1 MVYGFNSIT
10 INIPSSSFVDVN
22 KLLLKSGQKGI
33 KRSNLPNKTP
43 RRIITRMEDKLLNF
57 KTYYKSKVII
67 ESGIVETINTNRIDS
82 LEMDIQ
88 TSSNE
93 RPFLQQNKK

>member
-1 MVYGFNSIT
+1 
-10 INIPSSSFVDVN
+10 
-22 KLLLKSGQKGI
+22 
-33 KRSNLPNKTP
+33 
-43 RRIITRMEDKLLNF
+43 MEDKLFNF

-88 TSSNE
+88 TSSND
-93 RPFLQQNKK
+93 RPLLQQNKK

>member
-1 MVYGFNSIT
+1 
-10 INIPSSSFVDVN
+10 
-22 KLLLKSGQKGI
+22 
-33 KRSNLPNKTP
+33 
-43 RRIITRMEDKLLNF
+43 MEAKLLNF

-67 ESGIVETINTNRIDS
+67 EAGIVETINTNRIDS

-93 RPFLQQNKK
+93 RPLLQQNKK

>member
-1 MVYGFNSIT
+1 M
-10 INIPSSSFVDVN
+10 D
-22 KLLLKSGQKGI
+22 
-33 KRSNLPNKTP
+33 
-43 RRIITRMEDKLLNF
+43 DKQNF

-93 RPFLQQNKK
+93 KPFLQQNKK

>member
-1 MVYGFNSIT
+1 M
-10 INIPSSSFVDVN
+10 D
-22 KLLLKSGQKGI
+22 
-33 KRSNLPNKTP
+33 
-43 RRIITRMEDKLLNF
+43 DKQNF

-93 RPFLQQNKK
+93 KPFLQQNKKWWLRETELRWQIGLIYPSHPWNYTNLFNYRKHARQWKS